1 MDISIIIPTYN
12 RNNLLY
18 RHLAVAFKE
27 LAGLSYEI
35 LVINDSK
42 TNVVEIPQEWQS
54 AISVYNNPKQGV
66 ASARNYGVSL
76 AKSDNLLFVD
86 DDMIINRKAV
96 QRAIDFLK
104 EKSNDCLNVDWVYP
118 PELRERMNGYQF
130 GRYLEHFGFTT
141 LRGWLGPDFK
151 WKPNETIQVEA
162 AASYFLAMTRE
173 SFTRSG
179 AYDENFPFAG
189 FEDHDFATRLERNGV
204 RTFLDTSVMV
214 WHNEEDRVE
223 LNGWMQRKFRGGQ
236 TRRVAVR
243 MGHKDLELN
252 FDNLKGKIYFLI
264 AKTEF
269 LFTVALK
276 IIPNVK
282 MFDPL
287 YFKIVNI
294 LLGTNLYKG
303 YTLAS

>member
-12 RNNLLY
+12 RNKLLY
-18 RHLAVAFKE
+18 RHLSVAFEE
-27 LAGLSYEI
+27 LSGLNYEI

-42 TNVVEIPQEWQS
+42 TNVVEIPQAWQP

-76 AKSDNLLFVD
+76 AKSDFLLFVD
-86 DDMIINRKAV
+86 DDMIINGKAV

-104 EKSNDCLNVDWVYP
+104 EQKNDCLNVDWVYP
-118 PELRERMNGYQF
+118 PELTDKMDRYQF

-141 LRGWLGPDFK
+141 LRGWLGPDFH
-151 WKPNETIQVEA
+151 WRANEMIQVEA
-162 AASYFLAMTRE
+162 AASYFLAMTKD
-173 SFTRSG
+173 SFNKSG

-223 LNGWMQRKFRGGQ
+223 LDGWMQRKYRGGQ

-252 FDNLKGKIYFLI
+252 FDNLKGKIYFMI
-264 AKTEF
+264 AKLEF
-269 LFTVALK
+269 LFTGALK
-276 IIPNVK
+276 IIPNVR

-287 YFKIVNI
+287 YFRIVNI

-303 YTLAS
+303 YTTAS